1 METST
6 PVACHRGDTN
16 RSLISSPTSPIG
28 AELSDQPSDSENLLA
43 IGATGAS
50 RELDTCQITPSKKA
64 ETSEDF
70 EIGANA
76 LMNAAEE
83 TNAFLVEKIIQPPAA
98 GAAEVQ
104 NINEEGVGEVL
115 AKELNQLAL
124 SEEIQDS
131 SGDIVHANDIL
142 DEQLIQGN
150 KSGAS
155 QHLDEVVVE
164 EINHMAPTGADKE
177 VNEVKEAGEDDLL
190 HGLNVDEWSSLEVQ
204 NSSGKSEED
213 ECPLTPSRKS
223 VTDPKEETKEKT
235 FQSGYTTPVNT
246 RRKLVFGEN
255 LTPEQGRERATPGA
269 TQVKRRVE
277 ISEGRV
283 LKKQRLPTVVE
294 RLFMNNKAGTPS
306 PTNLKAKRRN
316 RTNSL
321 PIPGQRPI
329 REMLVKLTP
338 GSKYDMDNINNASVV
353 DKAESN
359 SEGVSE
365 NDNRNDI

>member
-1 METST
+1 M
-6 PVACHRGDTN
+6 
-16 RSLISSPTSPIG
+16 
-28 AELSDQPSDSENLLA
+28 
-43 IGATGAS
+43 
-50 RELDTCQITPSKKA
+50 
-64 ETSEDF
+64 
-70 EIGANA
+70 
-76 LMNAAEE
+76 
-83 TNAFLVEKIIQPPAA
+83 
-98 GAAEVQ
+98 
-104 NINEEGVGEVL
+104 
-115 AKELNQLAL
+115 
-124 SEEIQDS
+124 
-131 SGDIVHANDIL
+131 
-142 DEQLIQGN
+142 DEQLIQEIKPGVL
-150 KSGAS
+150 
-155 QHLDEVVVE
+155 QHIDEVVVE
-164 EINHMAPTGADKE
+164 EINHMAPTGADKQ
-177 VNEVKEAGEDDLL
+177 VNEVKEAGEDDPL
-190 HGLNVDEWSSLEVQ
+190 HGLNVDEWSSLELQ

-213 ECPLTPSRKS
+213 EYSLTPSRKS
-223 VTDPKEETKEKT
+223 ITDPKEETKEKT

-294 RLFMNNKAGTPS
+294 RLFMNTKAGTPS